1 VQSVPFTAYDIFAYL
16 SSGFVVIGAADFAFS
31 GNWILNTELSVIEG
45 IVWIVVAYVLGHV
58 ISAVSAPILEQRFA
72 ERMLGYREVV
82 LFDQQESCSSRGST
96 EGKRRVERL
105 FPGYFKRLPKEI
117 QTRVLARA
125 NEEAEITSVGT
136 ALFLYCDARM
146 RQKPEAASVLATFL
160 NIYGFARNACLA
172 SVIGA
177 VLLVVGAIKYDTNAE
192 TKAWLA
198 VAAIGAAV
206 GLLYRYLKFFRLYAR
221 EVFLFYAT

>member
-1 VQSVPFTAYDIFAYL
+1 VPSIPFTAYDIFAYL
-16 SSGFVVIGAADFAFS
+16 SSGFVVIGAADFAFP
-31 GNWILNTELSVIEG
+31 GTWILDAELSIIEG
-45 IVWIVVAYVLGHV
+45 LVWIVVAYVLGHV
-58 ISAVSAPILEQRFA
+58 ISAVSAPILEQWFA
-72 ERMLGYREVV
+72 EGILGYREEV
-82 LFDQQESCSSRGST
+82 LFDPQEGCASSGS
-96 EGKRRVERL
+96 EKGRRLERF
-105 FPGYFKRLPKEI
+105 FPGYFRRLPKEI

-125 NEEAEITSVGT
+125 KEDAEITSVGT
-136 ALFLYCDARM
+136 ALFLYCDARV
-146 RQKPEAASVLATFL
+146 RQKPEAAPVLATFL

-177 VLLVVGAIKYDTNAE
+177 VLLVIGAIRYETNAE

-198 VAAIGAAV
+198 VAAIAAAV